1 MLYQYLLS
9 TAEKMVTSL
18 WEQLHTKNVVLL
30 SAYLYGMLL
39 SVSSVTSVHMFA
51 LMQQSDL
58 FC

>member
-39 SVSSVTSVHMFA
+39 SVSSVTSVHLYVHM
-51 LMQQSDL
+51 LQ
-58 FC
+58 